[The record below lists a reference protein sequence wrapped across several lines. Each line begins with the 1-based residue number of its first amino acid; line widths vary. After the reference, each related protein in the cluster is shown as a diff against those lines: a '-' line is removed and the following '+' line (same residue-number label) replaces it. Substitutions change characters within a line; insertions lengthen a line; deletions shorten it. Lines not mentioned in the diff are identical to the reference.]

1 MVKQSNIIY
10 KEMKAQ
16 VERQSGFAFNEGGDM
31 ALRLRAV
38 AAQIESLWAQLDWTK
53 NQVFPQTASGEFLE
67 LHGLARGISRG
78 AGTRAEG
85 ILRFETGETAAH
97 SVSIPAGTVCLNSG
111 GTEFLTTREAII
123 SAGESFC
130 LADARAR
137 NPGIEGNAAAGTVCY
152 MALAP
157 AGIAR
162 CFNPEGFSG
171 GLEAES
177 DEGLRERILKSYES
191 LPNGSN
197 AAYYE
202 SAVLDVPGVAAVLVK
217 PRSRGAGTVDIIV
230 ADGDGIPSTEFL
242 EGISAELNAQR
253 EICVDIDV
261 LAPTEL
267 PVAVMAAIELE
278 EGFEWDL
285 VQTAVETALG
295 TYFDGKLLGKNIL
308 RAKLGNIIFNVPG
321 VKNYTISQ
329 PAADI
334 LVESTQLPAA
344 GTITITRS

>member
-1 MVKQSNIIY
+1 M
-10 KEMKAQ
+10 
-16 VERQSGFAFNEGGDM
+16 
-31 ALRLRAV
+31 
-38 AAQIESLWAQLDWTK
+38 
-53 NQVFPQTASGEFLE
+53 
-67 LHGLARGISRG
+67 
-78 AGTRAEG
+78 
-85 ILRFETGETAAH
+85 LRFETGEASSQ
-97 SVSIPAGTVCLNSG
+97 SVSIPVGTVCLNSG
-111 GTEFLTTREAII
+111 GTEFLTTKEAVI

-130 LADARAR
+130 IVEAQAR
-137 NPGIEGNAAAGTVCY
+137 NPGIAGNAAAGTVCF

-157 AGIAR
+157 VGVAR

-171 GLEAES
+171 GLEVEE

-230 ADGDGIPSTEFL
+230 ADSGGIPSTEFL

-267 PVAVMAAIELE
+267 PVAVTAAIEIE
-278 EGFEWDL
+278 EGFEWGL

-295 TYFDGKLLGKNIL
+295 TYFDGRLLGKDIL
-308 RAKLGNIIFNVPG
+308 RAKLGSIIFNVPG
-321 VKNYTISQ
+321 VRNYALTQ
-329 PAADI
+329 PANDI